1 MAIENTIGRA
11 YGTIPIEVEIPWQA
25 VATGTVV
32 VLIGASTVK
41 FLVVL
46 AQSSRLNDGHDYFC
60 ADVCDQVVTY
70 DASAFVAVP
79 EHVG

>member
-32 VLIGASTVK
+32 VLIGTSTVK

-60 ADVCDQVVTY
+60 ADLHSSPFQNMLG
-70 DASAFVAVP
+70 SGHFV
-79 EHVG
+79 G